1 LKRKKSLGI
10 VVVLIGMAAVFVG
23 ISMSSSMSNGAG
35 TNSQTSTRMPLGEL
49 NATIDNYTG
58 RVLAAT
64 INIEG
69 TPETMYFPVDKALF
83 NLNYTVDSQGNAL
96 TMSMALK
103 PGLRDFYHQ
112 VGYDRPKSSTVV
124 VYPVFTQAAYSKNG
138 FYYFY
143 YKQCDS
149 SCLTVKLPDSITP
162 IYQTGGRAFMA
173 LDLLNYSVI
182 TDADIDQNPEVL
194 KNYDKVIV
202 LHNEYVTQREFDAIT
217 SHPNVLYLFPNAL
230 FAKITTDY
238 TNKTITLIRGH
249 GYPDSTVQNGF
260 GWKFDN
266 SQYEYDVKC
275 NNWQFY
281 KIDNGTM
288 VNCYPSFRM
297 LYDQSFLQAIKDS

>member
-1 LKRKKSLGI
+1 MRNKIIGI
-10 VVVLIGMAAVFVG
+10 IAVLVG
-23 ISMSSSMSNGAG
+23 ISAISVVAFMSSSVPNGKS
-35 TNSQTSTRMPLGEL
+35 TNSQTSSNMKLGELNDTLTNYSGRVL
-49 NATIDNYTG
+49 NATID
-58 RVLAAT
+58 
-64 INIEG
+64 IEG
-69 TPETMYFPVDKALF
+69 TSESVYFPVDKALF
-83 NLNYTVDSQGNAL
+83 KLNYTLDDQGNAL
-96 TMSMALK
+96 TMSMDLK
-103 PGLRDFYHQ
+103 PELQNIYHK
-112 VGYDRPKSSTVV
+112 VGYDSPTNSSVV
-124 VYPVFTQAAYSKNG
+124 VYPIFTQAAYGKNG

-202 LHNEYVTQREFDAIT
+202 LHNEYVTQREFYAIT

-230 FAKITTDY
+230 YAKITTDY